1 MGVLSRKPKPAF
13 SPPELPMFNGP
24 NQRRGSVVDR
34 IRNFSIASLNA
45 GSDNFSFAGP
55 SSEHMAD
62 PYLHHGTQQTSFLG
76 RKFSSALVPASA
88 RKASLAVAERQ
99 RDPVGMRMGETD
111 GIAEEEFKDTFYNA
125 RLVLDGGSDEEM
137 DEKLGTVKLD
147 KGKGRGDWTATLG
160 WEAAPP
166 IGVAKRWKDRESMK
180 RKHREKR
187 VMRRLD
193 TDLDAFNAH
202 AQNGL
207 TPLTHS
213 VDISRKASVTSLPSF
228 LPVTT
233 APSILDTDS
242 MYLPDD
248 RPRAVLIGD
257 GFDALDVMA
266 HHIFRIGVQK
276 KKWFKAPKLGQKR
289 EEVGTGVTL
298 RVKTGLYRTFPVDY
312 EALDEFEDAMKRL
325 NPEAAIKIKSQI
337 VGSIMKTYM

>member
-1 MGVLSRKPKPAF
+1 
-13 SPPELPMFNGP
+13 MFNGP

-45 GSDNFSFAGP
+45 GSDNFSFAGS

-166 IGVAKRWKDRESMK
+166 IGRCQTMEGSGEHEAETSRETRYETAGYGS
-180 RKHREKR
+180 RR
-187 VMRRLD
+187 V
-193 TDLDAFNAH
+193 
-202 AQNGL
+202 Q
-207 TPLTHS
+207 
-213 VDISRKASVTSLPSF
+213 
-228 LPVTT
+228 
-233 APSILDTDS
+233 
-242 MYLPDD
+242 
-248 RPRAVLIGD
+248 RPRSERSHSTHP
-257 GFDALDVMA
+257 FSR
-266 HHIFRIGVQK
+266 HFPESFSHITPILPARH
-276 KKWFKAPKLGQKR
+276 
-289 EEVGTGVTL
+289 
-298 RVKTGLYRTFPVDY
+298 YRP
-312 EALDEFEDAMKRL
+312 
-325 NPEAAIKIKSQI
+325 
-337 VGSIMKTYM
+337 